1 MFPTLPS
8 VLIRVIRG
16 QILLLSVL
24 SVSSVVKLLPLTIS
38 QIPFSI
44 RVILDWIKIRIRI
57 RMKIRRRGAGCPT
70 PGEGLYREQ
79 GARLRAALNGSG
91 DRARTCNLV
100 VNSHPLYH

>member
-38 QIPFSI
+38 QFPFSI
-44 RVILDWIKIRIRI
+44 RVICDWKRIRNS
-57 RMKIRRRGAGCPT
+57 
-70 PGEGLYREQ
+70 
-79 GARLRAALNGSG
+79 AA
-91 DRARTCNLV
+91 TCNETSPRDSTAVNLV
-100 VNSHPLYH
+100 SA